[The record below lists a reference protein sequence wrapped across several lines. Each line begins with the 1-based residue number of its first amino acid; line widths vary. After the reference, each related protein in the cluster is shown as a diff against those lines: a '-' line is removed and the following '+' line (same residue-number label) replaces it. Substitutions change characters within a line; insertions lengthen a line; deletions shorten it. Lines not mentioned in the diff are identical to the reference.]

1 MCGGL
6 SFGMAV
12 GCGMGGWVVEWVG
25 LHKLATFLGIFDT
38 YKRGLWFMRECS
50 ERDKNTKYLLQYVY
64 S

>member
-1 MCGGL
+1 
-6 SFGMAV
+6 MAV

-64 S
+64 L